1 MQLLIKSI
9 KIKNFRGYGEN
20 IERED
25 RFYCFDNL
33 DRDFVLINGFNG
45 YGKTS
50 FYEAMEWCLS
60 DSVKRLKKLEDV
72 YMIPDLKK
80 GKYLKFQK
88 ANGEST
94 QNREVVVEIMFIDRI
109 SKEVITI
116 IRRTYS
122 DMLGV
127 GEYQSTLFIQ
137 REHEEPIEILLEELD
152 RMLFSANITPPI
164 QTEVSEINK
173 FLFSNI
179 LTQENL
185 HDFLYTNDLKERQQL
200 FLKLMSNGEIQTI
213 RQRLNRIK
221 PVHFTNKIKAVEKEV
236 EAKRQALSSI
246 AAKVQISSIQ
256 SYFEKIERHIKEVQ
270 ENIKKSVGIEIS
282 LPIQIDNYIAFIQK
296 LSLSQQ
302 EIKIKQ
308 QQTYHNLTNLRVERS
323 KLEEIQLF
331 NEVISFLRREAAIQ
345 ALVIDNLGDLN
356 ERLLTNREHLAELQ
370 RVYTYRLQYK
380 KTINEQYEKIEQ
392 TEKNINSLYKSKGED
407 FINSLQKFI
416 SVVSKETW
424 DKFKDDVDLNALM
437 DQDERLQTEMNRT
450 QQQIEI
456 NEKQLEQYQKSS
468 NQHDE
473 MLQIV
478 NEYIYKQDEIEQC
491 PVCDSTTI
499 QNEPISKTKL
509 LHFVAETIA
518 QGNKIR
524 SALLMNQQTLNENI
538 ITMQKELEASRNS
551 ILNVIEKIKLK
562 YKNEAEVADQA
573 YTDITQSIQKIENSI
588 RSDDRKLQTLD
599 ESIRILKLPV
609 HFTQQQINELQA
621 EIKGVVTETRNKLPN
636 HLRNFNLIDIEKE
649 LQARLEGLKVEASK
663 QQVEKWI
670 AENEQQE
677 LDLEQLVQK
686 IKQISSLLLNEEE
699 LPILQQQQQYEQ
711 DIEKLNEFIKSISS
725 YKQDF
730 ENLNKNLEAE
740 ERAIIQ
746 AQLENHP
753 IITWIFKSINPHPFY
768 NDLEIINDKGKTQ
781 FKSGENEIQLD
792 QIFSAAQTNILVLS
806 IFLGLGMTQK
816 YSVLGQLFLDDPIQ
830 SMDDVNILAFIDL
843 LRAILGSKSEQNN
856 LVIST
861 HDSNFA
867 KLLRIK
873 MRSRTFVE
881 YRLIGYGEEGPI
893 IEMSMNY

>member
-20 IERED
+20 NERED

-50 FYEAMEWCLS
+50 FYEAIEWCLS

-72 YMIPDLKK
+72 YMIPDLRK

-88 ANGEST
+88 ANGELT
-94 QNREVVVEIMFIDRI
+94 QNREVVVEIKLIDRI

-116 IRRTYS
+116 VRRTNS

-127 GEYQSTLFIQ
+127 GNYQSTLFIQ
-137 REHEEPIEILLEELD
+137 REQEDPIEIQLEELD
-152 RMLFSANITPPI
+152 RMLFSENITSPN

-185 HDFLYTNDLKERQQL
+185 HDFLYTNNLKERQQL

-221 PVHFTNKIKAVEKEV
+221 TVHFTNKIKAIEKEI

-246 AAKVQISSIQ
+246 VTKVQISSIQ
-256 SYFEKIERHIKEVQ
+256 SYFEKIEKHIKEVQ
-270 ENIKKSVGIEIS
+270 ENIKRSVGIEIS
-282 LPIQIDNYIAFIQK
+282 LPIQIDNYIAFIQQ

-302 EIKIKQ
+302 EIRIKQ
-308 QQTYHNLTNLRVERS
+308 QQTHHNLTNLRVERS
-323 KLEEIQLF
+323 KLEEIQVI
-331 NEVISFLRREAAIQ
+331 NEAISFLRQEAAIQ
-345 ALVIDNLGDLN
+345 VLVGDNLGDLN
-356 ERLLTNREHLAELQ
+356 ERLLANRERLAELQ
-370 RVYTYRLQYK
+370 RIYTYRLQHK
-380 KTINEQYEKIEQ
+380 KTINEQYDKIEQ
-392 TEKNINSLYKSKGED
+392 AEKNINSLYKSKGKD
-407 FINSLQKFI
+407 FINSLQKFV
-416 SVVSKETW
+416 SVVSLETW
-424 DKFKDDVDLNALM
+424 DKFKGDVNLNTLMNQDD
-437 DQDERLQTEMNRT
+437 RLQTEMNHT
-450 QQQIEI
+450 QKQIEI
-456 NEKQLEQYQKSS
+456 NEHQLEQYQKSS

-473 MLQIV
+473 MLQMV
-478 NEYIYKQDEIEQC
+478 NEYIYIQDEINQC
-491 PVCDSTTI
+491 PVCDSITI
-499 QNEPISKTKL
+499 QNEPISKSKL
-509 LHFVAETIA
+509 LHFIAETIA

-524 SALLMNQQTLNENI
+524 SALLMNQQTLKENI
-538 ITMQKELEASRNS
+538 ITMQKELEANRNS
-551 ILNVIEKIKLK
+551 ILNVIERIKLNF
-562 YKNEAEVADQA
+562 KNEAEVANQA
-573 YTDITQSIQKIENSI
+573 YTDISQSIQKIESSI
-588 RSDDRKLQTLD
+588 KSDELKLQTLD
-599 ESIRILKLPV
+599 ESVRMLKLPV
-609 HFTQQQINELQA
+609 HFTQQQIIELQA
-621 EIKGVVTETRNKLPN
+621 EIKGAVTETRNNLPS

-649 LQARLEGLKVEASK
+649 LRARIEGLKMEVSK

-670 AENEQQE
+670 AESEQQE

-686 IKQISSLLLNEEE
+686 IEQISSLLLNEKE
-699 LPILQQQQQYEQ
+699 LQILQQQQQYEQ
-711 DIEKLNEFIKSISS
+711 DIKKLNECIDSITL
-725 YKQDF
+725 YKEDF
-730 ENLNKNLEAE
+730 ENLNKNLGAE

-843 LRAILGSKSEQNN
+843 LRAILDSRSEQNN

-873 MRSRTFVE
+873 MRNRPLVE
-881 YRLIGYGEEGPI
+881 YRFIGYGEEGPV
-893 IEMSMNY
+893 IEMNMNY